1 MELNRAQIIG
11 IIAGLAIMLT
21 SLLFIN
27 SNLFF
32 FMIGMGVLVG
42 VAPFVFSLILQNRLN
57 SEKEDMF
64 LEFARNLV
72 ESVKVG
78 TPISKS
84 IINIKGK
91 SYGALSENVEK
102 LANQISLGIPLHTAL
117 EVFSKDVNNKTI
129 SRSLTLIGEAERA
142 GGNIGQILEE
152 VTGAVKTSDKLKKER
167 LSSISTLAVQG
178 YIIFIIFMI
187 IIIVMQFKILPL
199 VSGLS
204 GTGGAG
210 LEALAGIG
218 GVQTVSGTQEISIPF
233 LYLLLVQGFFSGLA
247 IGKLSE
253 GNIKAGIKHS
263 FALMV
268 MSFLVSAGANLFLGG
283 K

>member
-21 SLLFIN
+21 SLLFMN

-42 VAPFVFSLILQNRLN
+42 AAPFVFSLILQNRLN
-57 SEKEDMF
+57 NEKEDMF
-64 LEFARNLV
+64 LEFTRNLV

-84 IINIKGK
+84 VINIRGK